1 MNDIFVGRPGRPSV
15 RERLTTGVAEGDV
28 GEVATAATQIGLQV
42 VGGRSTYETPSET
55 LRNMT
60 EEIMGLG
67 PDDPRI
73 RELFPENMPEA
84 EIQKIWESLEG
95 SWWSKLIDEGK
106 NFRMSLSLRSAM
118 GMGKE
123 PTPTWEM
130 VADDVRYKLEEMV
143 EEGLFTDIMSPQA
156 IRELKV
162 RMEEAMGARSDDYSR
177 YKVERDKLDADEESI
192 IDQMERDFAAGQD
205 ELTWE
210 RPDPDT
216 GEMIIE
222 TTDVPKGDTR
232 AYLNAVNRM
241 RGTFSTRRRNLLG
254 PEGKYRGV
262 TDLFDFANG
271 TALGTLSTFD
281 SDVYDAAE
289 ASYYQVLYETT
300 RDNGDTL
307 SSIVLA
313 DGTID
318 WDLKDQKLAIWAKRM
333 KEQFPDKS
341 AKEIQGFRVRVEK
354 ARKDKAPPIAM
365 VLLNMQDYI
374 RDTVLDPVR
383 APGVTYYDIEKTEA
397 EKIIKAYPRLATLEQ
412 YNTWKAASSKVR
424 SERER
429 QNPWLK
435 SLKKRTDT
443 IKQLLLTRNPQA
455 AAILQ
460 AMGSGPADTY
470 NRRALEVKTILQNHR
485 SGRKNIQDMA
495 QFLADVYN
503 IEDLGRYR

>member
-1 MNDIFVGRPGRPSV
+1 
-15 RERLTTGVAEGDV
+15 
-28 GEVATAATQIGLQV
+28 
-42 VGGRSTYETPSET
+42 
-55 LRNMT
+55 MT

-73 RELFPENMPEA
+73 RELFPENMPAA

-118 GMGKE
+118 GLGKE

-143 EEGLFTDIMSPQA
+143 EKGRFTDIMTPQG
-156 IRELKV
+156 IRELQV
-162 RMEEAMGARSDDYSR
+162 RMEEAMAARSDDYSR
-177 YKVERDKLDADEESI
+177 YKVDRDKLDADEERI
-192 IDQMERDFAAGQD
+192 ISEMEDDFNAGRDT
-205 ELTWE
+205 LTWNV
-210 RPDPDT
+210 PDPDT
-216 GEMIIE
+216 GEMIRQERI
-222 TTDVPKGDTR
+222 VHKGDTR
-232 AYLNAVNRM
+232 AYLDAVNRM
-241 RGTFSTRRRNLLG
+241 RGAFGGRRSNLVG

-262 TDLFDFANG
+262 TDLFNFANG

-281 SDVYDAAE
+281 SDVYDFAE
-289 ASYYQVLYETT
+289 ASYYQVLYEPT
-300 RDNGDTL
+300 RDNGKTL

-318 WDLKDQKLAIWAKRM
+318 WDLRDQKLEIWAKRM

-354 ARKDKAPPIAM
+354 ARKDKASPIAM

-383 APGVTYYDIEKTEA
+383 APGVTYYGIEEA
-397 EKIIKAYPRLATLEQ
+397 EANKIIEAHPRLATLAD
-412 YNTWKAASSKVR
+412 YKTWKNASSKVR
-424 SERER
+424 SVIESK
-429 QNPWLK
+429 NPWLK
-435 SLKKRTDT
+435 ALKTRTDT
-443 IKQLLLTRNPQA
+443 TRKLLLGRHPQA
-455 AAILQ
+455 AAVLK
-460 AMGSGPADTY
+460 AMGSGPADAY
-470 NRRALEVKTILQNHR
+470 NRKALEVKTILRNHQ
-485 SGRKNIQDMA
+485 SGKKNIPDMA

-503 IEDLGRYR
+503 MEDLDRYLTR